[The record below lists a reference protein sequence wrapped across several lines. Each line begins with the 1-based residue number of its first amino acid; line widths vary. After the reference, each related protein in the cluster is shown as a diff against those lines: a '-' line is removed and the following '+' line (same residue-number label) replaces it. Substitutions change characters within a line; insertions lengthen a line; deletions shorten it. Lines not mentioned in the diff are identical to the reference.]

1 MKRVIFLGLA
11 GSALIATSALAADLP
26 VPASAPAYQ
35 PPPYRVPPV
44 EVWNS
49 CYVGATAGGVEA
61 RSNFAW
67 APNPPGF
74 PVSGADLAAA
84 GTGNGTTA
92 GFTGG
97 GEVGCN
103 YQTGMFLLGGEA
115 DIEYTGIN
123 VTRNVVSPIF
133 GVPIS
138 ESTTSNWLNTY
149 RGRLGIAS
157 GVWLFYATGGLALG
171 QFNIADTATFAGT
184 GTVNTITTTNTKLGW
199 TVGGG
204 AEWMFAPQWSLKAEY
219 LYVDL
224 GSETATSVNNNPAL
238 FPSSSIIHTH
248 SLTEN
253 IGRVGV
259 NFHF

>member
-1 MKRVIFLGLA
+1 MSVPRQAGWRLDRISHGRRTRLGSQLA
-11 GSALIATSALAADLP
+11 EPIWRQQVRETAPRPDLP
-26 VPASAPAYQ
+26 
-35 PPPYRVPPV
+35 
-44 EVWNS
+44 W
-49 CYVGATAGGVEA
+49 
-61 RSNFAW
+61 
-67 APNPPGF
+67 
-74 PVSGADLAAA
+74 
-84 GTGNGTTA
+84 
-92 GFTGG
+92 G
-97 GEVGCN
+97 GELGCN

-138 ESTTSNWLNTY
+138 ESTISNWLSTY

-171 QFNIADTATFAGT
+171 QFNIADTATFAGS